1 MISREQVEEVLA
13 RHNDPHLDQDLRALQ
28 VLRAVRA
35 GSSGLEVELE
45 FAYACEQIRGGLAQL
60 LAVAIGNLDDAGDVT
75 VQVRSVIGSAPVREG
90 VEPIPG
96 VRNIIAVA
104 SGKGGVGKSTT
115 AANLALALQ
124 REGARVGMLDGDIY
138 GPSQGIMLGVP
149 PETRPEVVD
158 EKAFRPVQAHGLQVM
173 TMAFLAGAKTPM
185 IWRGPMVSG
194 ALIQLARQTL
204 WEDLDYL
211 VVDLPPGTGDIQLTL
226 AQKIPVSGA
235 VIVTT
240 PQDIALVD
248 AVRGIEMFAKV
259 DIPVLGIV
267 ENMAFHVCAACGHES
282 FLFGEG
288 GGARVAAEYDT
299 ALLGSIPLST
309 MVREQ
314 ADGGTPTVLAEPE
327 CQISMVYQE
336 VARRT
341 GARLSRLV
349 RQDTTSGGES
359 LIARG
364 G

>member
-1 MISREQVEEVLA
+1 MISRQQVEAVLA
-13 RHNDPHLDQDLRALQ
+13 AHDDPHLEQDLLALG
-28 VLRAVRA
+28 VLRDVRLD
-35 GSSGLEVELE
+35 GKRLEVDLELG
-45 FAYACEQIRGGLAQL
+45 YACDLFRGGLAQL
-60 LAVAIGNLDDAGDVT
+60 LSVAIGNLDDDAD
-75 VQVRSVIGSAPVREG
+75 VQVRVRSAVRPAPVREG
-90 VEPIPG
+90 VEPLPG
-96 VRNIIAVA
+96 VRNVIAVA

-115 AANLALALQ
+115 AVNLALALQ

-149 PETRPEVVD
+149 PETKPEVVD
-158 EKAFRPVQAHGLQVM
+158 EKAFRPVVAHGLQAM
-173 TMAFLAGAKTPM
+173 TMAFLAGPRTPM

-211 VVDLPPGTGDIQLTL
+211 VIDLPPGTGDIQLTL

-248 AVRGIEMFAKV
+248 AVRGIEMFGKV

-267 ENMAFHVCAACGHES
+267 ENMAFHVCPACGHES

-288 GGARVAAEYDT
+288 GGAQVAADYDT
-299 ALLGSIPLST
+299 ALLGSIPLSV

-314 ADGGTPTVLAEPE
+314 ADGGTPTVVAEPE

-336 VARRT
+336 IARRT
-341 GARLSRLV
+341 GARLAALAAQAPRAAAGV
-349 RQDTTSGGES
+349 
-359 LIARG
+359 IATDR
-364 G
+364 